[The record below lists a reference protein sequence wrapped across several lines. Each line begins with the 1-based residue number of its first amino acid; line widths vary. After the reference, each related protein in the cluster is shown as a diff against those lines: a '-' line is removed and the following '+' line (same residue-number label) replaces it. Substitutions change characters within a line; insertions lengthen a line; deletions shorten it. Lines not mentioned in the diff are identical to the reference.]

1 MAKKSYQL
9 TEGEWAIIDAV
20 WDNQPCAAP
29 TVQEKLASRKKWSY
43 STVKTMMDRMVVK
56 GLLTTER
63 IRNLILYRSAIT
75 RKQAQK
81 GEIVRALKRAF
92 DGALTPM
99 MQFLLDSNNLSP
111 EQLDEIENLIKSKK
125 LKVKSEAGQALVMLL
140 FFIMIGITITTAA
153 IFIVAG
159 NSLSAMN
166 VNEGEIAKA
175 FAETGAE
182 KALLQ
187 ILRGNYEKEGT
198 TLENIPLTGGEANV
212 TITSTNGTATID
224 SVGTAGNYV
233 KKVRVTVLKDGMM
246 EVTSWKEVN

>member
-9 TEGEWAIIDAV
+9 TEGEWAIIGTV

-43 STVKTMMDRMVVK
+43 STVKTMMDRMVAK

-81 GEIVRALKRAF
+81 GEIMRALKRAF

-111 EQLDEIENLIKSKK
+111 EQLDEIETLIRNKK
-125 LKVKSEAGQALVMLL
+125 AKVKG
-140 FFIMIGITITTAA
+140 
-153 IFIVAG
+153 
-159 NSLSAMN
+159 
-166 VNEGEIAKA
+166 
-175 FAETGAE
+175 
-182 KALLQ
+182 
-187 ILRGNYEKEGT
+187 
-198 TLENIPLTGGEANV
+198 
-212 TITSTNGTATID
+212 
-224 SVGTAGNYV
+224 
-233 KKVRVTVLKDGMM
+233 KK
-246 EVTSWKEVN
+246 